1 MFRGKNPKFPE
12 IRKNSIIFSSTQPK
26 EEFPCTFC
34 VGFPE
39 SARKQ
44 DFHLDDAK
52 RSREKNSWHGKGA
65 DLMFQKDNQQSGW
78 YFYETNT
85 TVHLELFSDEGQL
98 VSGQGRSTESV
109 VQVCPSQT

>member
-1 MFRGKNPKFPE
+1 VQRELLCLFPINIPQIVDDLFETSPVLAYTPSVGKYKTFRGTNPKIPE

-52 RSREKNSWHGKGA
+52 RSREKNS
-65 DLMFQKDNQQSGW
+65 
-78 YFYETNT
+78 
-85 TVHLELFSDEGQL
+85 
-98 VSGQGRSTESV
+98 
-109 VQVCPSQT
+109 